1 MHAHTACQ
9 VLCAEPKYA
18 LCGNRWVLASCRG
31 ELIKKRMM
39 MNMVPWTVVF
49 VKRGT
54 LELEQRRV
62 IAPPDEPVAWKHVT
76 GLIDD
81 GWLLCMSK
89 GSHEMTLGTL
99 PLGKDALD
107 DLRRPSSKQTQMFKN
122 DPRYSPWTGDGA
134 T

>member
-1 MHAHTACQ
+1 
-9 VLCAEPKYA
+9 
-18 LCGNRWVLASCRG
+18 
-31 ELIKKRMM
+31 

-107 DLRRPSSKQTQMFKN
+107 DLRQPSSKQPGVKPGPA
-122 DPRYSPWTGDGA
+122 DYSPWMGDGS